1 MWNNLHKPLDSGGV
15 DMKSFKILICTY
27 NCKSFKQ
34 GLNSWTFIQE
44 NILKLPDLL
53 SLLCRSAHED
63 SNKICFVFF
72 RGSYY
77 LFMNCGSL
85 IESFKIKQ
93 IGRKI
98 EKPATGP
105 IQPTG
110 WHHAGCAACLGGR
123 WASLET
129 NKRSV
134 PMAAGYTGERR
145 QRKKNR
151 KLPGDAAL
159 RGAEPGR
166 RPPRWRGVTPG
177 ELVATAPVSGAA
189 PRRKGAA
196 VFTGCGGR
204 RGTLVGG
211 EDEGEAVIRQGSRSV
226 EAEMRP
232 GCARECC
239 GMI

>member
-63 SNKICFVFF
+63 SNKICFIFF

-145 QRKKNR
+145 QRKKKIGNFRATQLFAAQNR
-151 KLPGDAAL
+151 GGGHRGGAAWLPASWWRRLRCPAQRPEEKERRCLPGVEDGAAL
-159 RGAEPGR
+159 WLVARTRGR
-166 RPPRWRGVTPG
+166 RWSDR
-177 ELVATAPVSGAA
+177 
-189 PRRKGAA
+189 
-196 VFTGCGGR
+196 
-204 RGTLVGG
+204 
-211 EDEGEAVIRQGSRSV
+211 
-226 EAEMRP
+226 
-232 GCARECC
+232 ARAR
-239 GMI
+239 